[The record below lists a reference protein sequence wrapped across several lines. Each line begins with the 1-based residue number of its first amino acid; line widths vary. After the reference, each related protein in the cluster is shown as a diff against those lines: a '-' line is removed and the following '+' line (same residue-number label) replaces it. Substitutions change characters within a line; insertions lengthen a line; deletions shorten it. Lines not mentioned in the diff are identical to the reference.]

1 MPLIDTQQFE
11 SLCQLAA
18 GDNDFIASV
27 IDAFLPQLE
36 RIPGEVREALA
47 GGDEE
52 DVARLAHSLKGSSA
66 NVGAQD
72 VSEICRNLEKAAR
85 GGDLSAAGALA
96 DQLEEV
102 ARETWKAYEAEKARL
117 T

>member
-1 MPLIDTQQFE
+1 MPLIDTHQFE

-18 GDNDFIASV
+18 GDNEFINSV
-27 IDAFLPQLE
+27 IDAFLPQLN

-47 GGDEE
+47 EGDGE
-52 DVARLAHSLKGSSA
+52 DIARLAHSLKGSSA

-72 VSEICRNLEKAAR
+72 VSEICRHLEKAAR
-85 GGDLSAAGALA
+85 EGDLAAAGALA
-96 DQLEEV
+96 DQLAEV
-102 ARETWKAYEAEKARL
+102 ARETRKAYEAEKARL